1 MVFQANPSAPSKS
14 KIRIKTLMPDI
25 FSIENCPMDFYCSKT
40 WDELVDTE
48 KIGIKFCHDCK
59 KEVTFCNT
67 MKEFEESSKLG
78 ICVAYL
84 AFSHAETEEWR
95 NQKWDVT
102 LGLPRRK

>member
-1 MVFQANPSAPSKS
+1 
-14 KIRIKTLMPDI
+14 
-25 FSIENCPMDFYCSKT
+25 
-40 WDELVDTE
+40 
-48 KIGIKFCHDCK
+48 
-59 KEVTFCNT
+59 

-102 LGLPRRK
+102 LGLPSRK